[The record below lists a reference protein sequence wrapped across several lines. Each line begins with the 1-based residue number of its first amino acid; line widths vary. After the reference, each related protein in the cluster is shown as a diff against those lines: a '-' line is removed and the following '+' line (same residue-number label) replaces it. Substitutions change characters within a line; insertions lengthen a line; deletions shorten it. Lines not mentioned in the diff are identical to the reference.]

1 MTDSV
6 TGGGSTVSG
15 CTALVRIGAYEQYAG
30 AIAGSDAGAF
40 AQNRFV
46 SDALAGLNGRS
57 VAGAAEPIAYR
68 TLMEDETLPD
78 AFRTFTVQF
87 VADGNLLK
95 TVEVNYGESLDES
108 AYPDIPAV
116 DGQYG
121 VWDHPTL
128 NSITFDTTVTA
139 EYHTCVDAL
148 PSDAQRDDGRPVFL
162 AEGAF
167 SDTDRLQRPPC
178 DPLSAG
184 WGKCPS
190 GAVWLQRTGL

>member
-1 MTDSV
+1 
-6 TGGGSTVSG
+6 
-15 CTALVRIGAYEQYAG
+15 
-30 AIAGSDAGAF
+30 
-40 AQNRFV
+40 
-46 SDALAGLNGRS
+46 
-57 VAGAAEPIAYR
+57 
-68 TLMEDETLPD
+68 MEDEALPD

-87 VADGNLLK
+87 VADGNVLK

-148 PSDAQRDDGRPVFL
+148 SSDAQRDDGRPVFL
-162 AEGAF
+162 AEGTF
-167 SDTDRLQRPPC
+167 SDTDRLQAQPQAITPTAFGEI
-178 DPLSAG
+178 SASVPAAIR
-184 WGKCPS
+184 K
-190 GAVWLQRTGL
+190 